1 MSKAKPCPFCGSD
14 YYLTIHVDRLRVSS
28 VSCDCG
34 ASVSIDCSRCS
45 DPTVGML
52 VDGLVA
58 MWNKRWCAVE
68 LAEDYRES
76 RRGLPRRERMW
87 QNEEEG

>member
-1 MSKAKPCPFCGSD
+1 MTELRPCPFCGSD
-14 YYLTIHVDRLRVSS
+14 YLMIHVDRLRVSS

-52 VDGLVA
+52 VDSLVG
-58 MWNKRWCAVE
+58 MWNKRWCA
-68 LAEDYRES
+68 D
-76 RRGLPRRERMW
+76 
-87 QNEEEG
+87 EEADT